1 MNKHDNIILTIN
13 ITSVTENVFQ
23 KKGKQLNQLK
33 SFLNTNQQNI
43 ITDITRNEFN

>member
-1 MNKHDNIILTIN
+1 MY
-13 ITSVTENVFQ
+13 F

-33 SFLNTNQQNI
+33 SFLNTNKQGI